1 MIIEMV
7 NSKGSYSKRMN
18 MMRSVLSGKIK
29 SLFFTVVMFLSFQF
43 MNVSTFGQA
52 GEESEIKP
60 GTDCLQKDLG
70 DLLHKYKPR
79 LKPPRSTMLL
89 IFPNLSYNPANGVLM
104 GIAGSAGLYLGLKE
118 DTRVSS
124 LAFNAAYTTKDQF
137 LFFVKSNIYTNNNKL
152 FLQGDLRYF
161 IYNAYTW
168 GLGTNAPDSIQTNNA
183 LVWQGIQTGDIEN
196 GYPLDYNYLKI
207 HEVLNWKLSKNHYAG
222 VGYHLDY
229 FYNIKDNAL
238 QIEELPYEVTPHYLY
253 SEIYGFSTSKYALSG
268 LSLSYV
274 FDSRDH
280 MINPY
285 EGYYVNVNYRY
296 NFEFLGSSRNSST
309 LWTEFRT
316 YLPMSDKPSR
326 HLIGFWAFGQFRVSG
341 RQPYM
346 TLMALGE
353 DQRTRSGRGYI
364 AGRYRGENL
373 IYGEVEY
380 RFPISPCTKILGGVL
395 FLNATTASNDS
406 RNIDLFEYVRPGVGF
421 GLRLMMNKNFR
432 TNINIDFAFGKKS
445 KGFYFSGTETF

>member
-1 MIIEMV
+1 
-7 NSKGSYSKRMN
+7 MN

-207 HEVLNWKLSKNHYAG
+207 HEVLNWKLSKITTQAWAIIWTIFIILKTMHC
-222 VGYHLDY
+222 
-229 FYNIKDNAL
+229 K
-238 QIEELPYEVTPHYLY
+238 
-253 SEIYGFSTSKYALSG
+253 
-268 LSLSYV
+268 
-274 FDSRDH
+274 
-280 MINPY
+280 
-285 EGYYVNVNYRY
+285 
-296 NFEFLGSSRNSST
+296 SRNCPT
-309 LWTEFRT
+309 RLHRITFI
-316 YLPMSDKPSR
+316 PK
-326 HLIGFWAFGQFRVSG
+326 
-341 RQPYM
+341 YM
-346 TLMALGE
+346 DLAL
-353 DQRTRSGRGYI
+353 R
-364 AGRYRGENL
+364 NMH
-373 IYGEVEY
+373 
-380 RFPISPCTKILGGVL
+380 SP
-395 FLNATTASNDS
+395 D
-406 RNIDLFEYVRPGVGF
+406 
-421 GLRLMMNKNFR
+421 
-432 TNINIDFAFGKKS
+432 
-445 KGFYFSGTETF
+445 